1 MYESLFAALQQF
13 TAVPDAE
20 LAKARGLFCP
30 VQFDKGIFVVRAGET
45 PDTIAFVVSGLL
57 RLFYNDADG
66 KEFTKSFCT
75 ENSFLASYSSL
86 LLNKPSRIFIE
97 TLEES
102 TLLIA
107 NYADYQTLA
116 DEHPCWQIINRKL
129 AEMLFI
135 KKELRESELVLDDA
149 TTRYRNFQAE
159 YPGLENRVKQ
169 YHIASYLGITPVA
182 LSRIRKQL
190 DQN

>member
-1 MYESLFAALQQF
+1 MYAQLLQVLQNM
-13 TAVPDAE
+13 TAVPEEE
-20 LAKARGLFCP
+20 LAKVKSLFQP
-30 VQFDKGIFVVRAGET
+30 VYIAKEQFVVRAGDT

-66 KEFTKSFCT
+66 KEFTKSFCV
-75 ENSFLASYSSL
+75 ENNFLASYSSL
-86 LLNKPSRIFIE
+86 LLNRPSRLYIE
-97 TLEES
+97 TLEDS
-102 TLLIA
+102 TLLVA
-107 NYADYQTLA
+107 NYADYQALA
-116 DEHPCWQIINRKL
+116 EEHACWRIINQKL

-149 TTRYRNFQAE
+149 TTRYRNFQKE

-169 YHIASYLGITPVA
+169 YHVASYLGITPVA

-190 DQN
+190 A